1 MASSLEEL
9 LAEEGFTGRT
19 SVSKPRSSVSLEASS
34 KPDSPFSNRVKTERR
49 RSDVSQYSFKGELS
63 RRDGTIIHRRPRDY
77 FVRRDKLYA
86 EMKNENRDRL
96 EGGGSSDR
104 QEEDFRGKEIIEI
117 GVEETERVEDVFANV
132 ERHSLGRRGTRNG
145 NASTEYLLGRR
156 SYSDK
161 HGNNR
166 KRQDASYDNA
176 NRGSQT
182 GKSFKDGHREKHDDS
197 VPTVPQ
203 PALDEVA
210 VQAIVSIL
218 SGYIK
223 CFLKDE
229 EFRAVLRLK
238 CFSSIDFIGLGD
250 YDIEDKVI
258 VNLEQAIETVEK
270 AVRESVSAKELKRAS
285 LQLSVITGLNS
296 NDSKDGFMCRVP
308 NAMLSSC
315 AHIYLSVIYKLQKK
329 DRVSARHLLQVFC
342 NSPSQARMNL
352 FPELWDDLFCPHLL
366 HLEAWYKQE
375 AKSLSDA
382 PSREGKLKL
391 LEKVYNETVDSNTY
405 QLATYYKDWLTD
417 GIEAPSFP
425 CIHVPSVPVGN
436 IQQEESLAHSPDLAS
451 PTGSFSSQPM
461 VSKKLYDAVFGR
473 SSKPGLEET
482 GDNESHYYDTC
493 GRSSDSSTIYVEQ
506 TLTCSSEIVKYPYQN
521 SGEASS
527 KSLQDDASFLEDGI
541 SSEAEE
547 ECGMPVLSMLQGKED
562 YNTWQMTAQDCD
574 TLYAPVPL
582 TANEFMLKRLAKST
596 FHLRQTKVT
605 DDLTLSGL
613 PNLSEGKMKGRRYEC
628 LCSCALYS
636 RFRIDC
642 SCQSCHGAELHGTYR
657 CSDVET
663 LFSSIHKDFI
673 CPLTGK
679 LFEDPVTL
687 ETGQTFERVA
697 IKEWF
702 NQGNRACPVT
712 GKSLDY
718 MSVPHTNI
726 ILKRVIDIGNSKEHG
741 LPRREETAIFILD
754 LFLPTVS
761 KEERIMNT
769 KHLISLGGL
778 PFLIQRF
785 KPGNMEENT
794 RVAAIL
800 SCCIEADSVCRYH
813 VARDINK
820 RCLFELVCSKQVN
833 SRTNAVLL
841 LTELICLSR
850 RKDVPLL
857 LSDLQN
863 EEIMNIMHAIHDYL
877 QNSPPVQRPLVA
889 TLLLNIDLLVDPKK
903 YGLYREQAVDTITE
917 ALDSS
922 LINEEIREKC
932 CRALLILGGRF
943 SLSGNLVTEGWI
955 LKVAGINDDSE
966 ANSIEKDKNLDI
978 DDSILSEDEEHAIAE
993 WTRNLLASLVG
1004 SGKKSFLEAIS
1015 KCLGSKNQDLVTA
1028 CLTTV
1033 AWSTGVLPS
1042 PTDAELQQTL
1052 CTLISQLKQILKSG
1066 EQVKHKILASMSLLN
1081 LSKVPEYRV
1090 LLMAIAEEIVIPLR
1104 CLAAVTWTAKELY
1117 GIISSMTDH

>member
-1 MASSLEEL
+1 
-9 LAEEGFTGRT
+9 
-19 SVSKPRSSVSLEASS
+19 
-34 KPDSPFSNRVKTERR
+34 
-49 RSDVSQYSFKGELS
+49 
-63 RRDGTIIHRRPRDY
+63 
-77 FVRRDKLYA
+77 
-86 EMKNENRDRL
+86 
-96 EGGGSSDR
+96 
-104 QEEDFRGKEIIEI
+104 
-117 GVEETERVEDVFANV
+117 
-132 ERHSLGRRGTRNG
+132 
-145 NASTEYLLGRR
+145 
-156 SYSDK
+156 
-161 HGNNR
+161 
-166 KRQDASYDNA
+166 
-176 NRGSQT
+176 
-182 GKSFKDGHREKHDDS
+182 
-197 VPTVPQ
+197 
-203 PALDEVA
+203 
-210 VQAIVSIL
+210 
-218 SGYIK
+218 
-223 CFLKDE
+223 
-229 EFRAVLRLK
+229 
-238 CFSSIDFIGLGD
+238 
-250 YDIEDKVI
+250 
-258 VNLEQAIETVEK
+258 
-270 AVRESVSAKELKRAS
+270 
-285 LQLSVITGLNS
+285 
-296 NDSKDGFMCRVP
+296 
-308 NAMLSSC
+308 
-315 AHIYLSVIYKLQKK
+315 
-329 DRVSARHLLQVFC
+329 
-342 NSPSQARMNL
+342 
-352 FPELWDDLFCPHLL
+352 
-366 HLEAWYKQE
+366 
-375 AKSLSDA
+375 
-382 PSREGKLKL
+382 
-391 LEKVYNETVDSNTY
+391 
-405 QLATYYKDWLTD
+405 
-417 GIEAPSFP
+417 
-425 CIHVPSVPVGN
+425 
-436 IQQEESLAHSPDLAS
+436 
-451 PTGSFSSQPM
+451 M

-473 SSKPGLEET
+473 SSKPRLEET

-493 GRSSDSSTIYVEQ
+493 RRSSDSSTIYVEQ
-506 TLTCSSEIVKYPYQN
+506 TLTCSSETVKYSYQN

-547 ECGMPVLSMLQGKED
+547 ECGLPVLSMLQGKED

-582 TANEFMLKRLAKST
+582 TANEFMLKRLAKLT
-596 FHLRQTKVT
+596 FQLRQTKIT
-605 DDLTLSGL
+605 DDLTLSSL
-613 PNLSEGKMKGRRYEC
+613 PNLNE
-628 LCSCALYS
+628 
-636 RFRIDC
+636 
-642 SCQSCHGAELHGTYR
+642 ELHGTYR

-702 NQGNRACPVT
+702 NKGNRACPVT

-726 ILKRVIDIGNSKEHG
+726 ILKRVIDSWKSDNCAKNLALAFLIVGNSKEHG

-778 PFLIQRF
+778 PFLIHRF
-785 KPGNMEENT
+785 KLGNMEENT
-794 RVAAIL
+794 RVAALL
-800 SCCIEADSVCRYH
+800 SCCIEADSVCRFS
-813 VARDINK
+813 
-820 RCLFELVCSKQVN
+820 LFELVCSKQIN

-932 CRALLILGGRF
+932 CRALLILGGCF

-966 ANSIEKDKNLDI
+966 ANSIEKDENLDI

-993 WTRNLLASLVG
+993 WSRNLLASLVG

-1015 KCLGSKNQDLVTA
+1015 KCLGLRNQDLVTA

-1066 EQVKHKILASMSLLN
+1066 EQVKHNILASMSLLN
-1081 LSKVPEYRV
+1081 LSKVPEYRI
-1090 LLMAIAEEIVIPLR
+1090 LLMAIAEEMVIPLR

-1117 GIISSMTDH
+1117 GIISSMTDL